1 MQPTRILHHLLAPHW
16 TARFAFPRATLARIA
31 EAVAR
36 SEARHRGEIRFV
48 VEGGMPFEDLVRG
61 VQARA
66 RAEALFAQLRV
77 WDTEGNS
84 GVLVYVQLL
93 DRRIEIVADRGI
105 AARVA
110 QAEWDAICR
119 GMEAAFRERQF
130 EAGAV
135 AAIERV
141 TALLAAHFPAAGD
154 NPNELPDRPV
164 VL

>member
-1 MQPTRILHHLLAPHW
+1 MQPTRILRHLLAPHW
-16 TARFAFPRATLARIA
+16 TARFAFSRAALARIGA
-31 EAVAR
+31 AVTA

-48 VEGGMPFEDLVRG
+48 VEGGMPFDDLRRSVH
-61 VQARA
+61 ARA
-66 RAEALFAQLRV
+66 RAEELFARLRV

-84 GVLVYVQLL
+84 GVLLYVQLV

-105 AARVA
+105 AGRVA
-110 QAEWDAICR
+110 QSEWDAICR
-119 GMEAAFRERQF
+119 GMEAAFRERNF
-130 EAGAV
+130 EAGAL

-141 TALLAAHFPAAGD
+141 TALLVAHFPAGGD

>member
-1 MQPTRILHHLLAPHW
+1 MKPARILKHLLAPRW
-16 TARFAFPRATLARIA
+16 STRFAFPRATLRRIG

-36 SEARHRGEIRFV
+36 SERLHAGEIRFV
-48 VEGGMPFEDLVRG
+48 VEGALPFAEVAVDAPVRH
-61 VQARA
+61 

-84 GVLVYVQLL
+84 GVLVYVQLV

-119 GMEAAFRERQF
+119 GMEAAFRERRF
-130 EAGAV
+130 ETGALE
-135 AAIERV
+135 AIERV
-141 TALLAAHFPAAGD
+141 TALLARHFPASEG